1 MARSANTATA
11 ARPTATATAAR
22 RHSLNEAAC
31 PAPEALVGR
40 ILHSDPA
47 DAAAIARE
55 LPEANRARLAAFCYG
70 RKHLNHLGLLI
81 ASTCELPALR
91 LAFGTAAKVVHQQ
104 SRDVD
109 ATIAEGERH
118 AGNAKTV
125 TLANMANV
133 VPIRRR

>member
-1 MARSANTATA
+1 MAQAQAARSATE
-11 ARPTATATAAR
+11 R

-31 PAPEALVGR
+31 PVPEALVGR

-81 ASTCELPALR
+81 ASTCEFPALR
-91 LAFGTAAKVVHQQ
+91 MAFGTAAKVVHQQ
-104 SRDVD
+104 SRNVE

-118 AGNAKTV
+118 AGNSKSV

-133 VPIRRR
+133 VPMRRRK

>member
-1 MARSANTATA
+1 MQPAQARPARSTAGST
-11 ARPTATATAAR
+11 R
-22 RHSLNEAAC
+22 RHSMNEAAC

-40 ILHSDPA
+40 ILHSEPRE
-47 DAAAIARE
+47 AAAIARE

-81 ASTCELPALR
+81 ASTCEMPALR
-91 LAFGTAAKVVHQQ
+91 AAFGTAAKVVHQQ
-104 SRDVD
+104 SRDVE

-118 AGNAKTV
+118 AGAAKTV

-133 VPIRRR
+133 VSIRR